1 MLLSGKTQKKHL
13 GDLPPTVPHLYSSTL
28 GDSGLPIAA
37 ITAWNGL
44 PSTITTSTSLPTLR
58 CEPSNFDLV
67 STEFSYKYTWTPCD
81 FVKYCCNVFYPH
93 MPIGNAW
100 IYREYCL
107 FFSFVFV
114 RLRISPLR
122 IKLAVS
128 NFVRW
133 FIGVMGRE
141 SHILGNSAPP
151 KAQNRPAHALNCKQN
166 WKAPSLVCRPRL
178 TKISATF
185 YL

>member
-13 GDLPPTVPHLYSSTL
+13 GDLPPTVPHLPPLPSTL

-107 FFSFVFV
+107 FFIVCFCTVEDFSTEDKASSVKFCTVV
-114 RLRISPLR
+114 HRRHGQGISHFGELCTPR
-122 IKLAVS
+122 SPKSAQ
-128 NFVRW
+128 
-133 FIGVMGRE
+133 E
-141 SHILGNSAPP
+141 SASA
-151 KAQNRPAHALNCKQN
+151 C
-166 WKAPSLVCRPRL
+166 
-178 TKISATF
+178 T
-185 YL
+185 